1 MASFKTGLWQLLA
14 ESRSTDDAI
23 SRQLS
28 LFYTAQINSKSALQ
42 RLPHKR

>member
-1 MASFKTGLWQLLA
+1 MAGFKTSLWQLLS

-28 LFYTAQINSKSALQ
+28 LFYTAQINSKIAMQ
-42 RLPHKR
+42 RLPNKR